1 MFGFYFTIF
10 VAKEEERTFLIDTIK
25 KESTMK
31 APYEK
36 VQIEPFNYAVSLI
49 GGKWK
54 MQILFWLWKDEI
66 MRYSEIKKAL
76 GNVTH
81 KMLSNK
87 LKELEADALIIRHEY
102 PGVPPK
108 VEYYL
113 SEKGKSLMPVLQSIC
128 LWGHEHFPETLSGK
142 G

>member
-1 MFGFYFTIF
+1 
-10 VAKEEERTFLIDTIK
+10 
-25 KESTMK
+25 MK

-36 VQIEPFNYAVSLI
+36 AQIEPFNYAVSLI

-128 LWGHEHFPETLSGK
+128 LWGHEHIPETLSGK
-142 G
+142 QRTASRKE

>member
-1 MFGFYFTIF
+1 
-10 VAKEEERTFLIDTIK
+10 
-25 KESTMK
+25 MK

-36 VQIEPFNYAVSLI
+36 VDIKPFNYAVSMI

-66 MRYSEIKKAL
+66 MRYGEIKRAL
-76 GNVTH
+76 DGVTH

-87 LKELEADALIIRHEY
+87 LKELEADGLIIRHEY

-108 VEYYL
+108 VEYRL
-113 SEKGKSLMPVLQSIC
+113 SEKGLSLMPVLQSIC
-128 LWGHEHFPETLSGK
+128 RWGHEHIESQS
-142 G
+142 

>member
-1 MFGFYFTIF
+1 
-10 VAKEEERTFLIDTIK
+10 
-25 KESTMK
+25 MK

-102 PGVPPK
+102 PGVP
-108 VEYYL
+108 L
-113 SEKGKSLMPVLQSIC
+113 CFSLIFENGQFRTGTAHM
-128 LWGHEHFPETLSGK
+128 F
-142 G
+142 

>member
-1 MFGFYFTIF
+1 
-10 VAKEEERTFLIDTIK
+10 
-25 KESTMK
+25 
-31 APYEK
+31 
-36 VQIEPFNYAVSLI
+36 
-49 GGKWK
+49 
-54 MQILFWLWKDEI
+54 

-87 LKELEADALIIRHEY
+87 LKESEADALIIRHEY

-128 LWGHEHFPETLSGK
+128 LWDMSIFRKLYLVKVEFYSGIVVCDQS
-142 G
+142 

>member
-1 MFGFYFTIF
+1 
-10 VAKEEERTFLIDTIK
+10 
-25 KESTMK
+25 
-31 APYEK
+31 
-36 VQIEPFNYAVSLI
+36 
-49 GGKWK
+49 
-54 MQILFWLWKDEI
+54 

-87 LKELEADALIIRHEY
+87 LKKSEADALIIRHEY

-113 SEKGKSLMPVLQSIC
+113 SEKGKALMPV
-128 LWGHEHFPETLSGK
+128 
-142 G
+142 